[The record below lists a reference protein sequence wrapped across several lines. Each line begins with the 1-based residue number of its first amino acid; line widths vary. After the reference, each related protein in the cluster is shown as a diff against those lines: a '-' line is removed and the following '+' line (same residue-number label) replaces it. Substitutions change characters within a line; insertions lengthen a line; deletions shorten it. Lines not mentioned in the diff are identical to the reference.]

1 MSDDP
6 GQPRR
11 TPFDGF
17 EPPVNNFYRLPNS
30 WFDLWARV
38 REATGRDRI
47 VSLLK
52 SAEYL
57 AKHTWGYQ
65 RFDQPLRL
73 SLDEFERGRCRRDR
87 SRLDAGTGL
96 AHRHVL
102 QAVKTLEDLGL
113 VETLRDD
120 ADAARK
126 LRYYTLR
133 IAQPASDAPLE
144 PAGSFV
150 GFDNPRRNYFEVPML
165 WSELWRTLR
174 SAVEILTVE
183 YFFRHMWGWQGDVDS
198 KWMTVDEV
206 ANGRQYKTKPE
217 RYDGGIGFPVDN
229 VRRACERGVE
239 LGLLVWRVK
248 RVKQREVR
256 EYALR
261 MAGMSPGQ
269 QAVAQPPQSVGKPT
283 DAREPLGDARESQGD
298 ASEGDAREPLA
309 DAEEPQGDER
319 EPLTDVGE
327 PAPDAGEPRSE
338 LNTFYPDTEGKTPQP
353 PDTTP
358 RSSRHGRATAAGGG
372 GRTSLSAYLAVHAD
386 VLTVLQEIGIEEPVC
401 TELAQLDLTAQ
412 AVQAHWAQLAR
423 DARVQDARSVL
434 VYRLRHGWPA
444 PGEQDATN
452 QTDLAMDRDRTAR
465 WQSDIGLV

>member
-1 MSDDP
+1 MSDEP
-6 GQPRR
+6 HHPRR
-11 TPFDGF
+11 KPFDGF
-17 EPPVNNFYRLPNS
+17 EPPVDNFYRLPNS
-30 WFDLWARV
+30 WFDLWGRV

-65 RFDQPLRL
+65 HFDQPLRL
-73 SLDEFERGRCRRDR
+73 SLDEFEHGRCRRDR
-87 SRLDAGTGL
+87 SRLDTGTGV

-102 QAVKTLEDLGL
+102 QSVKTLEDLGL

-133 IAQPASDAPLE
+133 IARPAPDAPPE
-144 PAGSFV
+144 TAGAFM

-183 YFFRHMWGWQGDVDS
+183 YFFRHTWGWQGDVGS

-206 ANGRQYKTKPE
+206 ANGRQYRTKPE

-269 QAVAQPPQSVGKPT
+269 QAVAQLPQSTGRPT
-283 DAREPLGDARESQGD
+283 DARGPLGEV
-298 ASEGDAREPLA
+298 REP
-309 DAEEPQGDER
+309 Q
-319 EPLTDVGE
+319 TDVRE
-327 PAPDAGEPRSE
+327 LAPDAGEPRSE
-338 LNTFYPDTEGKTPQP
+338 LNTFHPDTEGKTPQP

-358 RSSRHGRATAAGGG
+358 RSSSHGRATAAGGG
-372 GRTSLSAYLAVHAD
+372 RTGLPAHVTIHTDA
-386 VLTVLQEIGIEEPVC
+386 LTVLQEIGIEEPVC

-423 DARVQDARSVL
+423 DRRVQDARSVL

-452 QTDLAMDRDRTAR
+452 QTDLAMDGDRTAR
-465 WQSDIGLV
+465 WQSDIGLM